1 MTKVQVKAR
10 ANNVSRREMLAGAL
24 GAAGAVAAISA
35 VKPAEAA
42 SSSPAASATVAGAK
56 TIGSRITTR
65 DGVEIYYKDWGPKDG
80 PVVIL
85 SHGWPLSSDSWEA
98 QAFHLASNGFRV
110 VAHDRRGHG
119 RSSQT
124 WDGNDMDHYADDLAD
139 VIEALDLKDI
149 FLAGF
154 STGGGEVA
162 RYIGRHGTGRVAKA
176 GLIAAVPPLMV
187 KTDKNPG
194 GLPKEV
200 FEGLQAASLADRS
213 QLYKDIASGP
223 FFGFNRP
230 GAKPSQGMIDSFW
243 LQGMMAGHKN
253 TYDSI
258 VAFSQTDFTEDL
270 KKFDV
275 PTLIVHG
282 DDDQIVPIDA
292 AARASK
298 KLIPHAVLKVYP
310 GAPHGIADTHKEQ
323 LNKDLLE
330 FARS

>member
-1 MTKVQVKAR
+1 MTKAQAKTTT
-10 ANNVSRREMLAGAL
+10 NDVSRREILAGAI
-24 GAAGAVAAISA
+24 GAATAAAALSATSPAVAGG
-35 VKPAEAA
+35 AE
-42 SSSPAASATVAGAK
+42 PQAGAAA
-56 TIGSRITTR
+56 TRVTGSRINTR

-80 PVVIL
+80 PVVVL

-98 QAFHLASNGFRV
+98 QAFYLASNGFRV
-110 VAHDRRGHG
+110 VTHDRRGHG
-119 RSSQT
+119 RSSQP

-139 VIEALDLKDI
+139 LIETLDLKDI
-149 FLAGF
+149 FRAGF

-162 RYIGRHGTGRVAKA
+162 RYIGRHGTARVAKA
-176 GLIAAVPPLMV
+176 GLISAVPPLMV
-187 KTDKNPG
+187 KTDDNPG

-200 FEGLQAASLADRS
+200 FDGLQAASLADRS
-213 QLYKDIASGP
+213 QLYRDIASGP

-243 LQGMMAGHKN
+243 LQGMTAGHKN
-253 TYDSI
+253 AYDSI

-275 PTLIVHG
+275 PTLIIHG
-282 DDDQIVPIDA
+282 DDDQVVPIDA

-298 KLIPHAVLKVYP
+298 KLVPQAELKVYP
-310 GAPHGIADTHKEQ
+310 GAPHGITDTHKDQ
-323 LNKDLLE
+323 LNKDLLD